1 MRVGAAGEKL
11 LRLFSKAEKGNWT
24 ERYEAGNFEF
34 RWFDCV
40 TSKEVRQAEVKVK
53 AGDQSWKNLVASAEN

>member
-1 MRVGAAGEKL
+1 VLAQPGRSYIAYSPKLQGKTCLTTVKIGLKGMRPG
-11 LRLFSKAEKGNWT
+11 T
-24 ERYEAGNFEF
+24 YEF

-53 AGDQSWKNLVASAEN
+53 AGEQS